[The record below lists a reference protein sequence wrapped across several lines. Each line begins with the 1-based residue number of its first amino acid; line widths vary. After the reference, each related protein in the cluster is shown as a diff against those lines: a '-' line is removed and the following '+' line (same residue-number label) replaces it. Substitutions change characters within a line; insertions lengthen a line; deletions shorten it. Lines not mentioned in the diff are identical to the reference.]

1 MKALTEPLR
10 ELAEFEDIYKKRKEN
25 PGMIRI
31 SGCVTSQKTHFMYAL
46 GRWLRLQ
53 SHRLFQ

>member
-31 SGCVTSQKTHFMYAL
+31 SGCVTYSENTFYVRTW
-46 GRWLRLQ
+46 RWLRLQ

>member
-46 GRWLRLQ
+46 GDGSAYRVIA
-53 SHRLFQ
+53 